1 MTVPRRGFLSGGLI
15 GLLAGM
21 FRPAKALADAEA
33 APQADAGSAPPMIA
47 IDDPRYETFFTAR
60 LQMWST
66 IGTVD
71 DDVIAYLISPQFDG
85 APAWPTT
92 RQAYR
97 TVRTAGSLII
107 ASDGLSDLFVDT
119 DSQEPGFGCEVYIE
133 CPDLAGA
140 DFATIRSSWQFSL
153 IENFAQNVA
162 DLGGID
168 GQLARYGVLSM
179 ELPVPDNMPEP
190 WITDRGSVGALIDIQ
205 VPERPKACQLDANTT
220 IRVIALTI
228 LLPDEV
234 DHVINGG
241 NAARAEIAQKLILSG
256 TGLMSPS
263 NRRSV
268 LA

>member
-1 MTVPRRGFLSGGLI
+1 MTVPRRGFLSGGLM
-15 GLLAGM
+15 GLLAGIV
-21 FRPAKALADAEA
+21 RPAKALADGGTP
-33 APQADAGSAPPMIA
+33 PQAGASDEPPMID
-47 IDDPRYETFFTAR
+47 INDPRYETFFTAR
-60 LQMWST
+60 LQMWSN
-66 IGTVD
+66 IGSVD
-71 DDVIAYLISPQFDG
+71 DDVIGYIISPQFSG

-97 TVRTAGSLII
+97 TVRPASSLII

-119 DSQEPGFGCEVYIE
+119 PSQDPGFGCEVYLE
-133 CPDLAGA
+133 SPDLAGA
-140 DFATIRSSWQFSL
+140 DFATIRASWQFSL

-168 GQLARYGVLSM
+168 GQLERYGVLSM
-179 ELPVPDNMPEP
+179 ELPAPANMPEQ
-190 WITDRGSVGALIDIQ
+190 WITDRGSVGALIDVQ
-205 VPERPKACQLDANTT
+205 VPGRPTVCQLDEDTA

-234 DHVINGG
+234 NHVISGG
-241 NAARAEIAQKLILSG
+241 NTARADMAQKLISSA
-256 TGLMSPS
+256 TGLTSPS